1 MELLKK
7 NIQMN
12 QIKCRSN
19 VQLTLDDDF
28 NVPDVKPDVEE
39 IVKEQGGIV
48 LQEVKAMNGK
58 AMVKG
63 TLDFSLI
70 YISEDEYQKVH
81 NIVGSLPFEEVI
93 NMDEACTEDNIVCRY
108 ELEDLS
114 TSLINSRKI
123 SVRAIVTFYC
133 TAEIDY
139 EQQTGIGVE
148 DEEDVF
154 MKSRSMDIT
163 QLAVNKKD
171 TFRIKEEAALPSG
184 KANMEELIYHEE
196 ALQGVE
202 CRMVEGGVHIG
213 GELVIFIL
221 YGSDDEEQAVNY
233 HTLEIPFSETIAC
246 EECNDDMTPDI
257 EVTIHNKD
265 FQIKPD
271 DDGEQRILDCE
282 VVVELDMKV
291 YEQQEFTV
299 LEDIYALKEELT
311 PVNQTAHYERLLM
324 KNNSKMR
331 VTDQLE
337 LDSNARILQICNA
350 AGSLKVDDERM
361 VPGGIEVEGAIE
373 VQVLY
378 VTDDDEHPLGFSK
391 GVIPFSQ
398 LVEVKGLGEQST
410 YRLRPSIEQI
420 GVTMLDG
427 REAEVRTTIGLDVIA
442 FDQIEEPVITDI
454 EVADFDMQKWQSM
467 PGLVGYIVKEGD
479 TLWDIAKHFCISTD
493 SITELNALE
502 SERVHAGDKLLLMKE
517 LAGKSVTV

>member
-28 NVPDVKPDVEE
+28 NVPDVKPDVAE

-48 LQEVKAMNGK
+48 LQEVRAMNGK

-63 TLDFSLI
+63 NLDFSLL
-70 YISEDEYQKVH
+70 YISEDGYQKIQ
-81 NIVGSLPFEEVI
+81 NITGSLPFEEII
-93 NMDEACTEDNIVCRY
+93 NMDDACTEDNIVCRY
-108 ELEDLS
+108 ELDDLS

-133 TAEIDY
+133 TAEDAY

-148 DEEDVF
+148 DGEDVF
-154 MKSRSMDIT
+154 VKSRSMDIT

-171 TFRIKEEAALPSG
+171 TFRIKEEMTLPSG
-184 KANMEELIYHEE
+184 KANMEELLYHETV
-196 ALQGVE
+196 LQGVE

-213 GELVIFIL
+213 GELVLFIL
-221 YGSDDEEQAVNY
+221 YSSDEEESPVNY
-233 HTLEIPFSETIAC
+233 HTLEVPFSETISC
-246 EECNDDMTPDI
+246 EGCNDEMTPDI
-257 EVTIHNKD
+257 EVMIHNKD

-291 YEQQEFTV
+291 YERQEFTV

-311 PVNQTAHYERLLM
+311 PVNQTAYYERLLM

-331 VTDQLE
+331 VNDQLE
-337 LDSNARILQICNA
+337 IESPAKILQICNA
-350 AGSLKVDDERM
+350 TGGLKVDDERT
-361 VPGGIEVEGAIE
+361 VSGGIEVEGAIE
-373 VQVLY
+373 VQILY
-378 VTDDDEHPLGFSK
+378 VTDDDEHPLGFSR

-442 FDQIEEPVITDI
+442 FDKVEEPVITDI
-454 EVADFDMQKWQSM
+454 EVADFDMLKWQNM
-467 PGLVGYIVKEGD
+467 PGLVGYIVKEDD
-479 TLWDIAKHFCISTD
+479 TLWDIAKRFCISTD
-493 SITELNALE
+493 SIIELNSLE
-502 SERVHAGDKLLLMKE
+502 SERINPGDKLLLMKE
-517 LAGKSVTV
+517 LAGKSVAV